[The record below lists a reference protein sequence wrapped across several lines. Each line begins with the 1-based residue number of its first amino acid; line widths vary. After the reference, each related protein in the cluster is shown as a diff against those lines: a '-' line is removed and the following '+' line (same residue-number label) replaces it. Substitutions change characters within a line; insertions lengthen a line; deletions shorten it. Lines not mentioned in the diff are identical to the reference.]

1 MGNIYEHMHVTYVLA
16 YILLVHCLV
25 RMVPR
30 PGVEAGRVSAP
41 SLHVSMPHPHVFR
54 ASMQYVLIMI

>member
-1 MGNIYEHMHVTYVLA
+1 MHVTYVLA

-30 PGVEAGRVSAP
+30 PGVEAGRVSGP